1 MSRYLLFSQPEPVAK
16 NATLGHSARN
26 RTRDFARSILVNLI
40 RWNKATLMEG
50 EGRRNEWYS
59 IFRVLYGYYSGE

>member
-1 MSRYLLFSQPEPVAK
+1 MSRYFLFSQPEHVAK
-16 NATLGHSARN
+16 NATLGYLARN

-50 EGRRNEWYS
+50 EGRRNEE
-59 IFRVLYGYYSGE
+59 RVILHLSCFVRLL